1 MTTERPDQ
9 KVEDF
14 LHHTYSIDFVSDTRR
29 SIDRRVGAAVAS
41 ERRYRQT
48 APRRLLL
55 VRTPRM
61 LGGLAAAMLLL
72 AATAVAGG
80 TLFNQLITGA
90 PLLENVWDRAT
101 DVGLSVTDAGYTV
114 TLEKVAV
121 DSDRLWV
128 ALSVSSESGSAS
140 IWDMR
145 VTDAAGVAFTGGTG
159 AGTGEVG
166 GQSATLFGFQVPDG
180 VTPTGPFVLEVT
192 ALGHDATGEAGER
205 IAGTWRFTFDVSQ
218 TPSWSRPPAQLTP
231 ASLGS

>member
-1 MTTERPDQ
+1 MTTERHDQ
-9 KVEDF
+9 KVESI
-14 LHHTYSIDFVSDTRR
+14 LRRTYSFDLANDARR
-29 SIDRRVGAAVAS
+29 SIDGRVGAAVAAES
-41 ERRYRQT
+41 RYRPAT
-48 APRRLLL
+48 PRRLLR

-80 TLFNQLITGA
+80 TLFNQLISGA
-90 PLLENVWDRAT
+90 PLLENVWDRST

-114 TLEKVAV
+114 TLEKAAV
-121 DSDRLWV
+121 DSDRVWV

-180 VTPTGPFVLEVT
+180 VTPTGPFALEVT
-192 ALGHDATGEAGER
+192 ALGDDAAGKAGQR
-205 IAGTWRFTFDVSQ
+205 IAGTWRFSFDASLTPAWSQ
-218 TPSWSRPPAQLTP
+218 PPAQVTP
-231 ASLGS
+231 AP